1 MIRSRIALAA
11 FALVIA
17 CGPDQP
23 AQSPG
28 SVASADAATEVISAS
43 KAIIA
48 AFGADDPET
57 YFQLFDPQATFIFHT
72 TAQRLESRDAYRQEW
87 AAWRRDLGFR
97 VRSCSSSAQRVQVF
111 GDFAILT
118 HSVQTDITTNDGDA
132 TLHERETIVFRRDNG
147 RWVAVHE
154 HLSPRPDPG
163 AAM

>member
-1 MIRSRIALAA
+1 MIRSRLALAA
-11 FALVIA
+11 LTLVIA

-23 AQSPG
+23 SQSPD
-28 SVASADAATEVISAS
+28 SVTSADPTTEVINAS

-72 TAQRLESRDAYRQEW
+72 TPQRLENREAYRQEW
-87 AAWRRDLGFR
+87 AAWRRDLHFR
-97 VRSCSSSAQRVQVF
+97 VRSCTSSAQRVQVF
-111 GDFAILT
+111 GDLAILT
-118 HSVQTDITTNDGDA
+118 HSVRTDITTKDGDA